1 MELLAIYTNTMEA
14 IAIRLEAMAIRLEA
28 IAITGNYICIVQCK
42 TLLDLLE
49 ACDCKWLEG
58 FVRG

>member
-1 MELLAIYTNTMEA
+1 MEA

-49 ACDCKWLEG
+49 ACDCKWMEG